1 MHSAPTK
8 SDVSDAVA
16 AFIIAPQSG
25 AEYDQALAKARA
37 FLGAARSVAANTLV
51 EKALAPNGDVLR
63 MAASHAAAFAANA
76 DLADVAAV
84 LGAALATGRLAGSSD
99 EAIAAAVACGREL
112 ETRIRHSVGD
122 RTFDAIWNANSA
134 IGIFGA
140 VAAAARLLKLD
151 SAQAR
156 NALGLAATQSAG
168 LAITTGV
175 AGAVAVGKAAAD
187 AVEAAVLAG
196 HGFTS
201 SAASI
206 EGRRGFAAL
215 MATEFHPEAIV
226 DALGTHWSSRT

>member
-1 MHSAPTK
+1 MHSAQTK
-8 SDVSDAVA
+8 PDVSDAVA

-25 AEYDQALAKARA
+25 VHYDEALAKARA
-37 FLGAARSVAANTLV
+37 LLSAARTVAANSLV

-63 MAASHAAAFAANA
+63 MAASHGAAFAADAN
-76 DLADVAAV
+76 LASAAAV
-84 LGAALATGRLAGSSD
+84 LGAALAAGRLAGSSD
-99 EAIAAAVACGREL
+99 EAMAAAIACGREL
-112 ETRIRHSVGD
+112 EARIHHSVGD
-122 RTFDAIWNANSA
+122 RAFDAIWNAGSA

-151 SAQAR
+151 VTQTR

-168 LAITTGV
+168 IAITTGM
-175 AGAVAVGKAAAD
+175 AGGIVVGKAAAD

-196 HGFTS
+196 YDFTS

-215 MATEFHPEAIV
+215 MATAFDSTAIV
-226 DALGTHWSSRT
+226 RELGSDWTP

>member
-25 AEYDQALAKARA
+25 ADYDEALAKARA
-37 FLGAARSVAANTLV
+37 MLVAARSVATDTLV
-51 EKALAPNGDVLR
+51 KKALAPNGDVLR

-76 DLADVAAV
+76 ELANAAAV
-84 LGAALATGRLAGSSD
+84 LGAALAAGRLAGSSD
-99 EAIAAAVACGREL
+99 EAIAAAIACGREL
-112 ETRIRHSVGD
+112 GTRIHHSVGD
-122 RTFDAIWNANSA
+122 RAFDAIWNAGSA

-151 SAQAR
+151 AAQTR

-168 LAITTGV
+168 IAITTDV
-175 AGAVAVGKAAAD
+175 AGAIVVGKAAAD
-187 AVEAAVLAG
+187 AVEAAVLAS

-215 MATEFHPEAIV
+215 MATTFEPRAITGG
-226 DALGTHWSSRT
+226 LGTNWCK